1 MAASLGYRFSPR
13 FSARLTAG
21 AILGGTLDVDDR
33 SFDVEPGWLVTASVS
48 RSWDLGQWFL
58 VGTASAS
65 ASFAATEETGVAD
78 PGTVDLIATDGRI
91 GVLFGTTVGDRVS
104 PYLLGRAFAGPVLWE
119 IDGEDRTG
127 SDAHHYQVGA
137 GASISLPANVS
148 AQLDVSFL
156 GERSL
161 SAGGAVAF

>member
-33 SFDVEPGWLVTASVS
+33 SFDVEPGWLV
-48 RSWDLGQWFL
+48 
-58 VGTASAS
+58 TASAS